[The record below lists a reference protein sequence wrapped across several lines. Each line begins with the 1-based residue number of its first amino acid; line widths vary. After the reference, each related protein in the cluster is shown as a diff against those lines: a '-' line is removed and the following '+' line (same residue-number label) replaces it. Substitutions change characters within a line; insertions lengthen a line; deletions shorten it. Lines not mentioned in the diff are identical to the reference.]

1 MDEAPRLPPL
11 QRLAEILDIPGEPI
25 TDYSWSDVIE
35 AVKNLMALGDEFHRI
50 MDKARARPCAAYDH
64 TRPGPCPN
72 RPHVQGACADH
83 AVMCAMCGKNL
94 SGRGVCPSCLD
105 ELAAETSTPDQ
116 QGEPVRVDSVAP
128 AQPSDQR
135 TSRATDLDSI

>member
-11 QRLAEILDIPGEPI
+11 QRLAEILYIPGEPI
-25 TDYSWSDVIE
+25 TDYSWSDVVE
-35 AVKNLMALGDEFHRI
+35 AVTNLVALGDEFHK
-50 MDKARARPCAAYDH
+50 DRARLCAAYDH

-72 RPHVQGACADH
+72 RPHVQGVCADH

-105 ELAAETSTPDQ
+105 ELAAETATPDQ
-116 QGEPVRVDSVAP
+116 RGEPVRADLNPVAP
-128 AQPSDQR
+128 AQPPDQR